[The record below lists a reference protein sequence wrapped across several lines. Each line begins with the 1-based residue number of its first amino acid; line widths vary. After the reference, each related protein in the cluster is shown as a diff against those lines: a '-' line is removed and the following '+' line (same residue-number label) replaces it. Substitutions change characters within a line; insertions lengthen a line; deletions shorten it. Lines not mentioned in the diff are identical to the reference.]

1 IPNLLEFERLPPMN
15 NADRRRF
22 PRINLSHPIR
32 GSVGAA
38 RVYVLDASVGGIRI
52 AHQIALPPPGDFCR
66 VEVPTDLGPIKLDCE
81 VVRTVPERT
90 VFHTGL
96 QILATD
102 HQSAER
108 LRSICANPVV
118 KKEHDN

>member
-1 IPNLLEFERLPPMN
+1 MVS
-15 NADRRRF
+15 ADRRRH
-22 PRINLSHPIR
+22 PRINLPQPIR
-32 GSVGAA
+32 GAVGAA

-52 AHQIALPPPGDFCR
+52 AHQVTLPGPGEFCR

-90 VFHTGL
+90 LYHTGL
-96 QILATD
+96 QIVSAD

-108 LRSICANPVV
+108 LRSICVIDDS
-118 KKEHDN
+118 KRH

>member
-1 IPNLLEFERLPPMN
+1 MVS
-15 NADRRRF
+15 ADRRRH
-22 PRINLSHPIR
+22 RRVNLPQPIR
-32 GSVGAA
+32 GAVGPA
-38 RVYVLDASVGGIRI
+38 RVYVLDASVGGLRI
-52 AHQIALPPPGDFCR
+52 AHQVPLPEPGEFCR

-90 VFHTGL
+90 VYHTGL

-108 LRSICANPVV
+108 LRSICAVS
-118 KKEHDN
+118 

>member
-1 IPNLLEFERLPPMN
+1 MN
-15 NADRRRF
+15 SADRRRY
-22 PRINLSHPIR
+22 PRINLSQPIR

-52 AHQIALPPPGDFCR
+52 AHQVNLPEPGEFCR

-81 VVRTVPERT
+81 VVRTVPERA
-90 VFHTGL
+90 VYHTGL
-96 QILATD
+96 QILAAD

-108 LRSICANPVV
+108 LRSMCGAAAAPR
-118 KKEHDN
+118 KEHDN